1 MYTVEVKAI
10 GGFTQHSTHDSYR
23 DAVDQADM
31 VRGRVICDVP
41 DGVYFLHPEGSSW
54 IAVEF
59 DGGQMIDR
67 TEESNADT
75 HSAAND
81 SWAGVVP
88 SDDDSEVDGDIAA
101 AIIAAVMGDDTESD
115 MVVVTKR

>member
-41 DGVYFLHPEGSSW
+41 DGVYFLRPEGSGW
-54 IAVEF
+54 IAAE
-59 DGGQMIDR
+59 IDSGRLINR

-75 HSAAND
+75 HKAAND

-88 SDDDSEVDGDIAA
+88 R
-101 AIIAAVMGDDTESD
+101 ESD
-115 MVVVTKR
+115 EEISGNVSLAVIAMAMDEDTDPDMVIVTKR